1 MVTIIM
7 VDVWEWTPFVALS
20 VLASLQTRSQ
30 DQVEGALIDGAN
42 TWQIFRY
49 ITYPHIQPILFIAG
63 SFRLGALLRWFDTIY
78 VMTAGGAGAGHA
90 EPSDVYLP
98 DRFLLYEHGLF
109 RRDRGDIASI
119 DYSADTFL
127 CKAVQDR
134 KALRRRNMM
143 QDKKGKHYF
152 RKILRSGDWK
162 LTLLTYLVALLF
174 AFPILWIFMM
184 ALKTSVDAFSLPPKL
199 FFKPVFENFK
209 NVFQNNYFVTNYRNS
224 FILAFTST
232 AFSLLLGIPAA
243 YAITRFSFRGKKT
256 LSFWILVTRMAPA
269 SAMVVAYF
277 MILNQ
282 LKMIDTLPGIVMV
295 YMSFNI
301 GYIIW
306 MVRGFVLSVPIE
318 CEEASVIDGCTRFM
332 SFYRITLPLCV
343 PGIVSVGIQS
353 FIFSWNEFLYALILT
368 RTNYKTAPIAVLSY
382 VTSEGIAWGELAA
395 ASTLIVLP
403 VLVLALIV
411 AALYRQRP
419 DHGRRQGL
427 SQTYNGIGI
436 A

>member
-1 MVTIIM
+1 
-7 VDVWEWTPFVALS
+7 
-20 VLASLQTRSQ
+20 
-30 DQVEGALIDGAN
+30 
-42 TWQIFRY
+42 
-49 ITYPHIQPILFIAG
+49 
-63 SFRLGALLRWFDTIY
+63 
-78 VMTAGGAGAGHA
+78 
-90 EPSDVYLP
+90 
-98 DRFLLYEHGLF
+98 
-109 RRDRGDIASI
+109 
-119 DYSADTFL
+119 
-127 CKAVQDR
+127 
-134 KALRRRNMM
+134 MM
-143 QDKKGKHYF
+143 QKKPGKFTF
-152 RKILRSGDWK
+152 RKLLRSGDWK
-162 LTLLTYLVALLF
+162 LTLLTYVVALLF
-174 AFPILWIFMM
+174 AFPILWIFLM

-243 YAITRFSFRGKKT
+243 YAITRFSFRGKRT

-318 CEEASVIDGCTRFM
+318 CEEASVIDGCNRFM
-332 SFYRITLPLCV
+332 SFYRITLPLCI
-343 PGIVSVGIQS
+343 PGIVSVGIQA

-411 AALYRQRP
+411 QRYIVS
-419 DHGRRQGL
+419 GL
-427 SQTYNGIGI
+427 TMGVGKD
-436 A
+436 